1 VLVLCH
7 MSLMKDAIP
16 NKKMQL
22 SPYAFGPNGTPWML
36 SIMRVLL
43 VLMAINLWINMPVLE
58 LKNNRKQQSPALFPQ
73 QKVALLRER
82 LRIKKLALWNER
94 TSRKSLE
101 Q

>member
-1 VLVLCH
+1 
-7 MSLMKDAIP
+7 MKDAIP
-16 NKKMQL
+16 NKKMQR
-22 SPYAFGPNGTPWML
+22 SPYAFGPNGTPRML
-36 SIMRVLL
+36 SIMLVLL

-58 LKNNRKQQSPALFPQ
+58 LKNNAKQQSPALFPQ

>member
-1 VLVLCH
+1 
-7 MSLMKDAIP
+7 MKDAIP
-16 NKKMQL
+16 NKKMQR

-94 TSRKSLE
+94 TSRKGLE